1 MELSPT
7 VRTALTVLAA
17 MLAALAVSLP
27 TLGAPVWVAVIIGVA
42 TTGLAALGIVPPQV
56 GGTQTGVVNPSVS
69 EPPAAAID
77 EVSKV
82 L

>member
-1 MELSPT
+1 MQFSPT
-7 VRTALTVLAA
+7 ARAVLTVLAA

-27 TLGAPVWVAVIIGVA
+27 TLGAPVWVAVAVGVV

-56 GGTQTGVVNPSVS
+56 GGTQEGVVNPSVS

-77 EVSKV
+77 ETPVV
-82 L
+82 